1 MWNFPLSSP
10 WITSLMSW
18 LALPARFLAV
28 HVYRPASLRWV
39 EVTAKVPLAK
49 MRIWAPSTTGLL
61 SFCQVTSGWGCPSAT
76 HSRLTGWPS
85 TAVYSTRGTLSTG
98 GTGKDEVSKNTF
110 VYKCSKKK
118 KKQTSIR
125 QERTQTLFSSHL
137 WDQSLHY
144 LEGLAWSCPQL
155 HQHHSLP
162 GTGRSP
168 HRRVWHE
175 KTSELHLRA
184 QQACDL

>member
-1 MWNFPLSSP
+1 
-10 WITSLMSW
+10 MSW

-49 MRIWAPSTTGLL
+49 IRIWAPSTNGLL
-61 SFCQVTSGWGCPSAT
+61 SLCQVTSGWGCPSAT

-98 GTGKDEVSKNTF
+98 GTRKNEVSKDTF
-110 VYKCSKKK
+110 VLKMVKIEANLYPSG
-118 KKQTSIR
+118 TN
-125 QERTQTLFSSHL
+125 TQTLFSSNL
-137 WDQSLHY
+137 WEQSLHY
-144 LEGLAWSCPQL
+144 LEGLVWSCPQL
-155 HQHHSLP
+155 HQHRSLP

-168 HRRVWHE
+168 HRQVWHE
-175 KTSELHLRA
+175 KT
-184 QQACDL
+184 